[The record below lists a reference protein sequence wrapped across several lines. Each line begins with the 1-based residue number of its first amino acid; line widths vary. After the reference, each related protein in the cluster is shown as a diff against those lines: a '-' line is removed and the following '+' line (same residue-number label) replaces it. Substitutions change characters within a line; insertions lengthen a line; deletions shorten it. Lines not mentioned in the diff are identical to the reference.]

1 MDKLR
6 EVCNKQLNICFV
18 QMHGPRILAFS
29 DEMQVL
35 GFVKA
40 TAVRVVFMEVH

>member
-1 MDKLR
+1 MR
-6 EVCNKQLNICFV
+6 EGCNKQKQLSTCFV

-29 DEMQVL
+29 DEIQVL

-40 TAVRVVFMEVH
+40 TAVRDVFKEVH